1 MYKKNHYLCVAFFK
15 IPCDGRLGSICLIL
29 SNTKKT
35 MKLFEL
41 KGSKRESTGKK
52 ATKAYRKESLIPC
65 VLYGGSEVVHFTIT
79 KDSVRKLIYSPEVR
93 IVDLTVDET
102 NCKAILKETQFH
114 PVSDELLHADFL
126 QIFEDKPV
134 AIEIPI
140 ELEGLAE
147 GVKAGGKLSKEMR
160 KLRVKGLYKNFPE
173 KLTINIENLGLG
185 KTIQVGDVH
194 FDNLELLNAKDNV
207 VAAVKLTRASK
218 AK

>member
-1 MYKKNHYLCVAFFK
+1 
-15 IPCDGRLGSICLIL
+15 
-29 SNTKKT
+29 

-41 KGSKRESTGKK
+41 KGSKREGVGKK
-52 ATKAYRKESLIPC
+52 AAKAYRRESLIPC
-65 VLYGGSEVVHFTIT
+65 VLYGGEEVIHFTVT
-79 KDSVRKLIYSPEVR
+79 KDSVRKLIYTPEVR
-93 IVDLTVDET
+93 IVDLTIEGK
-102 NCKAILKETQFH
+102 NCKAILKETQYH

-134 AIEIPI
+134 VLEIPI

-160 KLRVKGLYKNFPE
+160 KLKVKGLYKNFPE

-185 KTIQVGDVH
+185 KTIQVGNIH
-194 FDNLELLNAKDNV
+194 FDNLELLNGKDNV

-218 AK
+218 TK

>member
-1 MYKKNHYLCVAFFK
+1 
-15 IPCDGRLGSICLIL
+15 
-29 SNTKKT
+29 

-52 ATKAYRKESLIPC
+52 VAKAYRKESLIPC
-65 VLYGGSEVVHFTIT
+65 VLYGGEEVVHFTIT
-79 KDSVRKLIYSPEVR
+79 KDSVRKLIYTPEVWV
-93 IVDLTVDET
+93 VDLTVDGK
-102 NCKAILKETQFH
+102 NCKAVLKETQFH

-126 QIFEDKPV
+126 RVFEDKPV
-134 AIEIPI
+134 VMEIPI

-160 KLRVKGLYKNFPE
+160 KLKVKGLYKNFPE
-173 KLTINIENLGLG
+173 KLTIDIESLGLG
-185 KTIQVGDVH
+185 KTIQVGDLH

-207 VAAVKLTRASK
+207 VVAVKTTRASK